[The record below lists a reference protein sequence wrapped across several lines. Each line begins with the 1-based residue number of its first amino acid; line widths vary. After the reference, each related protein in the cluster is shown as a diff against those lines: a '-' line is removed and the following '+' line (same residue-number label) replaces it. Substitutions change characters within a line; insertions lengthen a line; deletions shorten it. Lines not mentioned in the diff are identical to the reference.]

1 MRRFFYRSLLP
12 ASLILFLGVVVGM
25 NVDGSSDADDTIEQL
40 RKLEDAYLLINRQY
54 VEDVDA
60 SDMTE
65 VSIESML
72 ERLDPHSSY
81 IDAERMKSLQEGYQG
96 SFGGIGIWFE
106 APPDDTARVSS
117 IISDGPS
124 ESAGLMPGDRIY
136 EVNDSSIVGMNS
148 LEIQDRIKGPIGTDV
163 TLSVKRPGVDAS
175 ITFEITRA
183 SIPLYSIDATY
194 MMDDETG
201 YLRIGRF
208 AMTTHDEFVEK
219 VGELKARGMQRLVL
233 DLRGNPGGIKSTA
246 VMIADEM
253 LDGEGV
259 IVSTKGRSE
268 RENDVDRITRGGLL
282 AHESVIVLTDE
293 QTASGSEII
302 AGALQDHDR
311 ALIVGRRTFGK
322 GLVQRPFQLRDG
334 SVLQMTVAR
343 YYMPSGR
350 LIQTPYEDGERQ
362 SYYEQKFEDFEDAVY
377 DPATYLDDIPD
388 SLRYETLH
396 GRTVFGGGGVMPD
409 VVVAPDTLSEM
420 ATPIVSNS
428 LRAGLPFLFIRDQ
441 FNTDGRDLRSEWDG
455 RRDEFLATF
464 EVSDDLWNRYV
475 EYMKENDFSI
485 GLEADHDEK
494 VFTVSELNDGRET
507 LEVILKAR
515 MAQRLYKS
523 EAWYPVYNQIDPVV
537 QTALDLWDSA
547 SSLAGV
553 AGNSVSGG

>member
-1 MRRFFYRSLLP
+1 MRRFFSRSLLP

-25 NVDGSSDADDTIEQL
+25 NVDGRSDTDDTIEQL

-54 VEDVDA
+54 VHEVDA

-106 APPDDTARVSS
+106 APPEDTARVSS

-124 ESAGLMPGDRIY
+124 ESAGLMPGDRIF
-136 EVNDSSIVGMNS
+136 EVDDSTIVGMNS

-163 TLSVKRPGVDAS
+163 VLSIKRPGVDEP
-175 ITFEITRA
+175 IMFEITRA

-208 AMTTHDEFVEK
+208 ALTTHDEFVEK
-219 VGELKARGMQRLVL
+219 VRELKSQGMSRLVL

-253 LDGEGV
+253 LDGEGT
-259 IVSTKGRSE
+259 IVSTRGRNE
-268 RENDVDRITRGGLL
+268 RENDVDRITRGGIL
-282 AHESVIVLTDE
+282 ADETVIVLVDE

-350 LIQTPYEDGERQ
+350 LIQTPYEDGERS

-377 DPATYLDDIPD
+377 DPAKYLEDIPD
-388 SLRYETLH
+388 SLRYETEH

-409 VVVAPDTLSEM
+409 VVVAPDTLSVM
-420 ATPIVSNS
+420 AAPIVSNS
-428 LRAGLPFLFIRDQ
+428 LRAGLPFLFVRDM
-441 FNTDGRDLRSEWDG
+441 FNTDGRDLRSRWDD
-455 RRDEFLATF
+455 RRDEFVATF
-464 EVSDDLWNRYV
+464 EITDEMWSRYV
-475 EYMKENDFSI
+475 EYMKENEFSFDSSP
-485 GLEADHDEK
+485 DHENN
-494 VFTVSELNDGRET
+494 VFTPEELTEGRET
-507 LEVILKAR
+507 LEVMLKAR

-523 EAWYPVYNQIDPVV
+523 EAWYPVYNPIDPVV
-537 QTALDLWDSA
+537 QTALGLWDSA
-547 SSLAGV
+547 SALAGV
-553 AGNSVSGG
+553 AGTSINGG